1 MAPRVQT
8 HLKFDEKVKVI
19 QLYAEDSSLN
29 FRKFTEKVKFRLNL
43 SVSRSTVQRIIKDK
57 DRILSVP
64 EKYRASCKHNVDKLQ
79 QEFETV
85 LLSSFFSYFK

>member
-1 MAPRVQT
+1 MQYWKLFTNNSGKMAPRVQT

-57 DRILSVP
+57 DRQKKR
-64 EKYRASCKHNVDKLQ
+64 EK
-79 QEFETV
+79 
-85 LLSSFFSYFK
+85 